1 MAVMKDKSGNNLF
14 VDCMCGCDEGIRIHI
29 DKDDYDYYSFLCFTN
44 GNFYTEQNETMWKI
58 FCKKLR
64 KILAI
69 IKNKDYYYS
78 EICMTKDDF
87 EEFKEYINSIK
98 W

>member
-14 VDCMCGCDEGIRIHI
+14 VDCMCGCNEGIRIGI
-29 DKDDYDYYSFLCFTN
+29 DKDDYNCYSFLCFTN
-44 GNFYTEQNETMWKI
+44 GYFFTEQSETMWEV
-58 FCKKLR
+58 FYKKLR

-69 IKNKDYYYS
+69 IRNKDYYYS

-98 W
+98 

>member
-58 FCKKLR
+58 FYKKLK
-64 KILAI
+64 KIWAI
-69 IKNKDYYYS
+69 IRNKDYYYS

-87 EEFKEYINSIK
+87 NEFKEYINSIK
-98 W
+98 